1 MGGAANRKEKEITM
15 SNNTNSETASKAPSH
30 IVYHVRDR
38 EGKKG
43 FWTRIGSAW
52 AHADGKG
59 FNVQLEVV
67 PLDGR
72 ISLRIASEKKD

>member
-1 MGGAANRKEKEITM
+1 LSQPETKEKEITM
-15 SNNTNSETASKAPSH
+15 SDTNTESKTASKAPSH
-30 IVYHVRDR
+30 VAYHVRDR

-43 FWTRIGSAW
+43 YWTRIGSAW

-59 FNVQLEVV
+59 FNLQLEIV

-72 ISLRIASEKKD
+72 VSLRIASEKKD

>member
-1 MGGAANRKEKEITM
+1 MTQET
-15 SNNTNSETASKAPSH
+15 NTQTATKSPSH
-30 IVYHVRDR
+30 VAYHIRDR

-52 AHADGKG
+52 QHADGNG
-59 FNVQLEVV
+59 FNLQIDVV

-72 ISLRIASEKKD
+72 IVLRIAAEKKD

>member
-1 MGGAANRKEKEITM
+1 MT
-15 SNNTNSETASKAPSH
+15 TNESTTQASPKTPSH
-30 IVYHVRDR
+30 IAYHVRDR
-38 EGKKG
+38 EGSKG

-59 FNVQLEVV
+59 FNIQLDCVV

-72 ISLRIASEKKD
+72 ITLRVESDKKD

>member
-1 MGGAANRKEKEITM
+1 MSDTKPSEGAT
-15 SNNTNSETASKAPSH
+15 SKSPTLVA
-30 IVYHVRDR
+30 YQVRDR
-38 EGKKG
+38 EGRKS
-43 FWTRIGSAW
+43 FWTRIGVAW